1 LSYVLFLA
9 PVLLFAF
16 TLAFILRM
24 AIKLLW
30 GGEARA
36 ATPEWFATFSMANYD
51 PMEALLREEDFEFLS
66 RQPGFDLALY
76 KKLRRERLRIFRQY
90 MNRLIADYHRLHAVA
105 RVLLADSSYDR
116 SDTLLRLVL
125 LRANFAAAVFR
136 AEGNYL
142 LCCLGFRTL
151 EVRALLVRLQQL
163 NAQVAAMSAFRA
175 A

>member
-1 LSYVLFLA
+1 MSSVLVLA
-9 PVLLFAF
+9 PVLLFVF
-16 TLAFILRM
+16 TLAFIVRL

-30 GGEARA
+30 SREARA
-36 ATPEWFATFSMANYD
+36 VTPDWLAGFSVAAYE

-90 MNRLIADYHRLHAVA
+90 LNRMIADYHRLHAVA
-105 RVLLADSSYDR
+105 RLLLAEASYDR
-116 SDTLLRLVL
+116 SDVLLRLVM
-125 LRANFAAAVFR
+125 LRLNFSAAVAR

-151 EVRALLVRLQQL
+151 EVRALLVRLQEL
-163 NAQVAAMSAFRA
+163 SAQVGAISAIRA